1 MGRQRTRGRRHLL
14 RQRAPQKI
22 HGKGRIKYA
31 DGTSYEGDFKN
42 NVIEGFG
49 TLIGI
54 NHKYEGSWRAGK
66 MHGGGKSYWY
76 SEQEELQETY
86 EGEYVEG
93 LKHGKGEYRWANGRV
108 FKGEWE
114 NGEIKKPA
122 EIRKSTH

>member
-1 MGRQRTRGRRHLL
+1 
-14 RQRAPQKI
+14 
-22 HGKGRIKYA
+22 
-31 DGTSYEGDFKN
+31 
-42 NVIEGFG
+42 
-49 TLIGI
+49 
-54 NHKYEGSWRAGK
+54 